1 MSDKYCKVFM
11 SKQAE
16 QVIAP
21 KRETATLL
29 KTLLVKSKLVAAG
42 FALGE
47 LRRSTASPENE

>member
-21 KRETATLL
+21 KRETATFLSRCPL
-29 KTLLVKSKLVAAG
+29 NSSLRVAG

-47 LRRSTASPENE
+47 LRRSAFLG